1 MKVYRSEKSGR
12 AIRETYDRLL
22 AAWECDTKEREI
34 ATVYGTTHVIECGRE
49 DGPDLVLFHGV
60 GDDAALMWIY
70 NAAELGKHYHLYAV
84 DTIGGPGKSVPNE
97 HYDKDFDDIRW
108 IDETLDGLGIG
119 QAFFAG
125 VSHGGYLVQY
135 YTLRRPERVRQAI
148 SISGTVPVGGKK
160 SSMLG
165 MMKIFLPEAL
175 FPTDKNV
182 IKLLRKLSG
191 EHWEVFTE
199 NPDIMEHYK
208 SLLKGFNNMAM
219 GYHKVIGFTPEEVDS
234 IRDRVVYLAGTEDP
248 FEKLGGRAV
257 LENNR
262 MNAVFYEGAG
272 HGLNHELSG
281 EINRKIISILHQ
293 QDKGTGLSS

>member
-22 AAWECDTKEREI
+22 AAWGCDIKEREI
-34 ATVYGTTHVIECGRE
+34 ATVYGITHVIECGRE

-70 NAAELGKHYHLYAV
+70 NAAELGKHFHLYAV

-97 HYDKDFDDIRW
+97 HYDREFDDIRW

-175 FPTDKNV
+175 LPTDKNV
-182 IKLLRKLSG
+182 GKLLRKLSG
-191 EHWEVFTE
+191 ESYAVFTE
-199 NPDIMEHYK
+199 NRDIMAHYK
-208 SLLKGFNNMAM
+208 CLLRGFNNMAM
-219 GYHKVIGFTPEEVDS
+219 GYHKVVGFTPEEVDS
-234 IRDRVVYLAGTEDP
+234 IRGRVVYLVGTEDP
-248 FEKLGGRAV
+248 FEKLGGRRI
-257 LENNR
+257 LEENH

-272 HGLNHELSG
+272 HGLNHELAD
-281 EINRKIISILHQ
+281 EINRKMISIFREAA
-293 QDKGTGLSS
+293 GE